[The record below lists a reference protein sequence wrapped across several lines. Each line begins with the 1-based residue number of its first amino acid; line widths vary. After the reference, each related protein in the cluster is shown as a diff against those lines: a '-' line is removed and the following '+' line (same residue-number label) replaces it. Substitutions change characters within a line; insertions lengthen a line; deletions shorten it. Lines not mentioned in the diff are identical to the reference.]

1 MNQNFTMVSVA
12 LGFVVFDVITGYV
25 SAIKSGTL
33 NSSVMRDGLW
43 DKLGEVFAIALAFAA
58 EFVVGFYGDMFA
70 HVNLNIPITTG
81 VCAYITLY
89 ELTSVI
95 ENIGKLN
102 PELGKW
108 LVSAIGIDPD
118 KVNLK
123 ELIEDDD

>member
-1 MNQNFTMVSVA
+1 MNQNFIMVSVA

-25 SAIKSGTL
+25 SAIKNGTL

-43 DKLGEVFAIALAFAA
+43 GKLGEVFAIALAFAA

-70 HVNLNIPITTG
+70 HVNLSIPITTG

-123 ELIEDDD
+123 ELIEDGD